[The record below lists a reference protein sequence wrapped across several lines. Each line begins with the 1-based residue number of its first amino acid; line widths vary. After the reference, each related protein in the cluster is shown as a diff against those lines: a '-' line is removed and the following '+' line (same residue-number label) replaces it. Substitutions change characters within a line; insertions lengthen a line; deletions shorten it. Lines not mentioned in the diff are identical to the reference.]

1 MFTLFR
7 IAFAHAPKIVAKRAS
22 VHTQERFCRRDFCD
36 RAKLR
41 RAVAFGW
48 LSERSG
54 EKTLCPITF

>member
-7 IAFAHAPKIVAKRAS
+7 IAFAHAPKIVAERAS

-41 RAVAFGW
+41 RAD
-48 LSERSG
+48 L
-54 EKTLCPITF
+54 